1 MTAADKTVGDMSSI
15 IIRPPP
21 HTDPTWQAAEEDTW
35 GRIGPDPF
43 PYLAPFLTGAI
54 LDAILMGVVWGQLVV
69 WREHYAEKE
78 SRRVKVLAV
87 SPPFTAPGVQV
98 SARVRWMYTS

>member
-1 MTAADKTVGDMSSI
+1 MSSI

-21 HTDPTWQAAEEDTW
+21 HVDSKWQTAEEDTP

-87 SPPFTAPGVQV
+87 SPLLTAPGVLASV
-98 SARVRWMYTS
+98 HAR